1 LIEPSEEGEGHET
14 PNRDVGWNGCAGF
27 GLLGTLFR
35 KFRQGQP
42 IPLIVDTLALLSQP
56 GVGVVTVLYPDLPI
70 GLSLVLMANVATY
83 ALVGMIVETL
93 RRHYPSNSGKS
104 QA

>member
-1 LIEPSEEGEGHET
+1 MKLRIAM
-14 PNRDVGWNGCAGF
+14 WAGMGALVSVCW
-27 GLLGTLFR
+27 GLYFANSD
-35 KFRQGQP
+35 KANP

-93 RRHYPSNSGKS
+93 RRHYPSNSAKS
-104 QA
+104 HA